1 MTTQRPR
8 SPGGRSEDAAQTR
21 REIIDAA
28 YSEFAAK
35 GLSGASVNDIAART
49 RASKPMI
56 YYYFGSKEGLYTA
69 VMEEAYGRMR
79 DVEQALR
86 LDELLPADAMR
97 HLVGATYDYQS
108 QNPDFVRLI
117 SIENIHLARHIAGSK
132 TLAPRNAAVIEMI
145 GRLLV
150 RGEQD
155 GVFRPAADP
164 LEVHLL
170 ICALCFYHV
179 SNRHSWKVLFGRDL
193 QAQGHLVRHR
203 RHVVEAVMRFLQ
215 PDRGDPA

>member
-1 MTTQRPR
+1 MTTRRRR
-8 SPGGRSEDAAQTR
+8 SAEDRSDDAAQAR
-21 REIIDAA
+21 RDIVDAA
-28 YSEFAAK
+28 YLEFAEK

-86 LDELLPADAMR
+86 LDEMPPADAMR
-97 HLVGATYDYQS
+97 HLVETTYDYQA

-117 SIENIHLARHIAGSK
+117 SIENIHLARHIASSK

-145 GRLLV
+145 ARLLA

-164 LEVHLL
+164 LAVHLL

-193 QAQGHLVRHR
+193 QAESHLVRHR

-215 PDRGDPA
+215 PGSQDPS